1 MSRIP
6 LEFAYCCDRDS
17 NWEPSAIAAHNGYS
31 SKVALTL
38 SHVGSSRIVV
48 RDPCDP
54 RPAGDAEIV
63 IEVNNSAERYK
74 VFLPHGLPGPGQLVE
89 YI

>member
-1 MSRIP
+1 MG
-6 LEFAYCCDRDS
+6 
-17 NWEPSAIAAHNGYS
+17 AHNGHS
-31 SKVALTL
+31 SRVALTLLIDGVELAL
-38 SHVGSSRIVV
+38 SHVGSSRFVV

-63 IEVNNSAERYK
+63 IEVNDSAERYK
-74 VFLPHGLPGPGQLVE
+74 VFLPRGLPGPGQLVE

>member
-1 MSRIP
+1 MI
-6 LEFAYCCDRDS
+6 
-17 NWEPSAIAAHNGYS
+17 AHNGYS

-38 SHVGSSRIVV
+38 FIDDVTLSLSHVGSSRFVV

-63 IEVNNSAERYK
+63 IEVNDSAERYK
-74 VFLPHGLPGPGQLVE
+74 VFLPHGLSGPGQLVE

>member
-1 MSRIP
+1 MI
-6 LEFAYCCDRDS
+6 
-17 NWEPSAIAAHNGYS
+17 AHNGYS

-38 SHVGSSRIVV
+38 LIDGSQLALAQVGSSQLVV
-48 RDPCDP
+48 RDKCEP

-63 IEVNNSAERYK
+63 IEVNDSAERFK
-74 VFLPHGLPGPGQLVE
+74 VFLPYGLPGPDQLVE

>member
-1 MSRIP
+1 MI
-6 LEFAYCCDRDS
+6 
-17 NWEPSAIAAHNGYS
+17 AHNGYS

-38 SHVGSSRIVV
+38 LIDGRKLALSHVGSSRFVV

-54 RPAGDAEIV
+54 QPASDAEIL
-63 IEVNNSAERYK
+63 IEVNDSAESYK
-74 VFLPHGLPGPGQLVE
+74 VFLPFGLPGPGQLVE

>member
-1 MSRIP
+1 MI
-6 LEFAYCCDRDS
+6 
-17 NWEPSAIAAHNGYS
+17 AHNGYS

-38 SHVGSSRIVV
+38 FVDDVTLSLSHVGSSHIVI

-63 IEVNNSAERYK
+63 IEVNDSAERYK
-74 VFLPHGLPGPGQLVE
+74 VFLPHGLSGPGQLVE

>member
-1 MSRIP
+1 MI
-6 LEFAYCCDRDS
+6 
-17 NWEPSAIAAHNGYS
+17 AHNGYS

-38 SHVGSSRIVV
+38 LIDDVTLSLSHVGSSRIVV
-48 RDPCDP
+48 HDPCDP

-63 IEVNNSAERYK
+63 IEVNDSAERYK